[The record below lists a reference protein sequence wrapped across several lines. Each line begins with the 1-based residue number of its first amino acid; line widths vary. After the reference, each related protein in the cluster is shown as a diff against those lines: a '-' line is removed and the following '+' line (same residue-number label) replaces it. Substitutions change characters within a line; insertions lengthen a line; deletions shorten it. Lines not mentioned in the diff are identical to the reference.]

1 MEYTVLSNPQGT
13 ELYSPITYGAGIGSP
28 APDLNLQQYLDNL
41 LAGFV
46 NTLYPV
52 GSHYIT
58 TTDDDPAILFN
69 VGVWEK
75 VTNNRTL
82 MGADDSTYILGDSGG
97 YSTVTITTTTMPSHT
112 HGVTSYTHS
121 RAGNNAGTADYG
133 RPSTG
138 SGVYTS
144 ANGSGS
150 SHTNLQPYIY
160 VIVWKR
166 VK

>member
-1 MEYTVLSNPQGT
+1 MSYTVLSNPNRT
-13 ELYSPITYGAGIGSP
+13 ELYSPITYGVGVGSP
-28 APDLNLQQYLDNL
+28 APEFNLQQYLDSILSN
-41 LAGFV
+41 FV

-58 TTDDDPAILFN
+58 TEDNDPAILFN

-75 VTNNRTL
+75 VSAGKTLLGTN
-82 MGADDSTYILGDSGG
+82 STYTLGKTGG
-97 YSTVTITTTTMPSHT
+97 SRTVTLTTSQIPSHT

-121 RAGNNAGTADYG
+121 RAGNNDGTADYG
-133 RPSTG
+133 RPKTG
-138 SGVYTS
+138 SDAYTQ
-144 ANGSGS
+144 AEGSGG
-150 SHTNLQPYIY
+150 SHNNMQPYIK